1 MGSGL
6 TSLRSE
12 PQTEEEDPDNPL
24 GVEKPSKK
32 KKNKDP
38 KSKAGENK
46 DIPKV
51 SQKDRPQTSKK
62 KDKEKDDVLVM
73 DERLYYWLPPRA
85 KDMDEDRE
93 ALRTVFSNCDGEKW
107 YIKIGWKTY
116 DDPARWFGVKVDR
129 NRVRSFELPQNELK
143 GSIPREIG
151 SLIKIKSLNLENNML
166 SGPIPAPVVLMTQT
180 QLTSWSLKGN
190 LNLSLPTDIGAVTVL
205 TTLNLPGQNLTGRV
219 PGGIMYLKCLK
230 AIDLSQNRLTGPIPD
245 ESFKWTRNLESLD
258 LTYNLLSGSIPKSLA
273 SLEFLRIVRLA
284 CNKLDGEI
292 PKNME
297 QLTMLGELQ
306 VRFFNTVFSRS
317 AK

>member
-1 MGSGL
+1 
-6 TSLRSE
+6 
-12 PQTEEEDPDNPL
+12 
-24 GVEKPSKK
+24 
-32 KKNKDP
+32 
-38 KSKAGENK
+38 
-46 DIPKV
+46 
-51 SQKDRPQTSKK
+51 
-62 KDKEKDDVLVM
+62 
-73 DERLYYWLPPRA
+73 
-85 KDMDEDRE
+85 
-93 ALRTVFSNCDGEKW
+93 
-107 YIKIGWKTY
+107 
-116 DDPARWFGVKVDR
+116 
-129 NRVRSFELPQNELK
+129 
-143 GSIPREIG
+143 
-151 SLIKIKSLNLENNML
+151 ML